1 MRIKPLQVSLLLGP
15 SLVLTLLLLVLPL
28 AVVALMSL
36 TDWQFGAASWNWVGL
51 GNYVDLWNDD
61 TFRKS
66 FANTVYYLVMV
77 SVGAIVV
84 GLGAALLI
92 ESHHTWR
99 GFYRTA
105 LFMPVA
111 STLIAMAVVWQF
123 LMHPAAGFLNHAL
136 GWFGAAPRNWLKDYS
151 LALPSL
157 AAIGIWQ
164 MSGLA
169 LVMFLAGLKNIPA
182 ELRHASLLDGM
193 RHPVDR
199 FLRVTLPMLGPTMLF
214 VVTVC
219 GIRSLQVFDTVHA
232 LTQGGPNKSTEVLL
246 HTIYAE
252 GFGFF
257 RMGYAAAMVVVF
269 VACIAVLTLLQQ
281 AGMEG
286 RSATSGQRPAAWRRL
301 VFRGSMATTRTQD

>member
-1 MRIKPLQVSLLLGP
+1 MRIKPLQLTLLLGP

-28 AVVALMSL
+28 LVVALMSL
-36 TDWQFGAASWNWVGL
+36 TDWQFGAASWNWIGL
-51 GNYVDLWNDD
+51 GNYANLWNDT

-66 FANTVYYLVMV
+66 FANTVYYLLVV
-77 SVGAIVV
+77 SLGSIAI
-84 GLGAALLI
+84 GLAVALLI
-92 ESHHTWR
+92 ESHDSWR

-105 LFMPVA
+105 FFMPVA
-111 STLIAMAVVWQF
+111 STLIAMTVVWQF
-123 LMHPAAGFLNHAL
+123 LMHPSVGFLNHVL
-136 GWFGAAPRNWLKDYS
+136 GWFGAEPRNWLKDYD
-151 LALPSL
+151 LALPAL

-193 RHPVDR
+193 RHPLDR
-199 FLRVTLPMLGPTMLF
+199 LLRLTLPMLGPTILF

-232 LTQGGPNKSTEVLL
+232 LTHGGPNKSTEVLL

-269 VACIAVLTLLQQ
+269 VGCIFVLTLVQQ
-281 AGMEG
+281 ASMEK
-286 RSATSGQRPAAWRRL
+286 
-301 VFRGSMATTRTQD
+301 RTLH

>member
-1 MRIKPLQVSLLLGP
+1 MRIHPLQLTLLLGP
-15 SLVLTLLLLVLPL
+15 CLLLTLLLLVLPL

-36 TDWQFGAASWNWVGL
+36 TDWQFGAATWNWIGL
-51 GNYVDLWNDD
+51 GNYTELWSDT

-66 FANTVYYLVMV
+66 FANTVYYLVVV
-77 SVGAIVV
+77 SVGSIGI
-84 GLGAALLI
+84 GLGVALLI
-92 ESHHTWR
+92 ESHPAWR

-105 LFMPVA
+105 FFMPVA

-123 LMHPAAGFLNHAL
+123 LMHPNVGFLNHVL
-136 GWFGAAPRNWLKDYS
+136 SWFGAAPQNWLKDYD

-169 LVMFLAGLKNIPA
+169 LVMFLAGLKNIPT

-193 RHPVDR
+193 SHPIDR
-199 FLRVTLPMLGPTMLF
+199 LLRVTLPMLGPTMLF

-269 VACIAVLTLLQQ
+269 VACIFVLTLVQQ
-281 AGMEG
+281 AGMEK
-286 RSATSGQRPAAWRRL
+286 
-301 VFRGSMATTRTQD
+301 RTHY